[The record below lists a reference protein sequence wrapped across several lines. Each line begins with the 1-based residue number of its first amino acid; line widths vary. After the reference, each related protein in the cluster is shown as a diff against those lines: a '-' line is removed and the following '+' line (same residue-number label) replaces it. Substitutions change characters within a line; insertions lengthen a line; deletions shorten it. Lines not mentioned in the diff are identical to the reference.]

1 MSNQEPFEIV
11 QQVLRKAS
19 GANWDDKNRL
29 KTEFAEY
36 LTDDLFDG
44 EYELVNV
51 AANVRVAGTFW
62 HDVNQVEITVQGF
75 GLPYRALLL
84 RGSDGRW
91 RMKSFLMQC
100 SALAAW
106 EQARSSIIRAT
117 HAVERAGASGQH
129 D

>member
-1 MSNQEPFEIV
+1 MSDQEPFEIV

-19 GANWDDKNRL
+19 GVNWDDKIRL
-29 KTEFAEY
+29 RAELAEF

-44 EYELVNV
+44 DYELVNV
-51 AANVRVAGTFW
+51 AANMRVAGTFW
-62 HDVNQVEITVQGF
+62 HDANRVEITVQGF
-75 GLPYRALLL
+75 GLPDRAILL

-100 SALAAW
+100 TACLGTGKILDNPCNSC
-106 EQARSSIIRAT
+106 
-117 HAVERAGASGQH
+117 SGMGWGLRP